1 MPIKHPIKTKSTFL
15 ARFLADIIGDEVAE
29 LRAVAVLV
37 IAGVGLGWCH
47 ALKIK

>member
-1 MPIKHPIKTKSTFL
+1 MTKSTFP
-15 ARFLADIIGDEVAE
+15 ARFSANIIGDEVAK

-37 IAGVGLGWCH
+37 IAGVRLGWCH